1 MSIGFNALT
10 TITGVLKGDKL
21 LKTSH
26 HNFQFVVQRDTTSRL
41 YSAVRLDLQRGTEC
55 YQKWQIYSVTSGVRH
70 HYLDISWQR

>member
-26 HNFQFVVQRDTTSRL
+26 QNFQF
-41 YSAVRLDLQRGTEC
+41 
-55 YQKWQIYSVTSGVRH
+55 
-70 HYLDISWQR
+70 